1 MFTVQGATREE
12 HEEGKGGEEDE
23 DDEEE
28 EEEYPI
34 EWDRASL
41 RGGIR
46 PSVAEAMHQSQHS
59 RNNNEPR

>member
-41 RGGIR
+41 RGA
-46 PSVAEAMHQSQHS
+46 SVRASQT
-59 RNNNEPR
+59 R